1 MSVPDRSLDPKI
13 LESAKK
19 EFLANG
25 FEKTSLKAIC
35 DGAGVTT
42 GALYKRYDGKEDLF
56 AAVVAPIL
64 RDFNRIIEEKSNL
77 DVSALTDEELIDAWN
92 MQNGQMEWWFQY
104 LYERRDGFVLLI
116 ARSEGTAYS
125 NFQHDWVEKMSVATG
140 EYLNEAIRRGLTSI
154 AVTKEELHILLSAF
168 WSTIYEPFIHGF
180 TWEQIEEH
188 CKIVCNLFDWYKTF
202 GMTPTDETISH

>member
-42 GALYKRYDGKEDLF
+42 GALYKRYDGKEGLF
-56 AAVVAPIL
+56 TALVAPTL
-64 RDFNRIIEEKSNL
+64 RDLNSVIEEKSNL
-77 DVSALTDEELIDAWN
+77 DVSTLTDKELIDAWN

-104 LYERRDGFVLLI
+104 LYERRNGFVLLI
-116 ARSEGTAYS
+116 ARAEGTSYS
-125 NFQHDWVEKMSVATG
+125 NFQHDWVEKMSIVTG
-140 EYLNEAIRRGLTSI
+140 GYLNEAVRRGLTTI

-168 WSTIYEPFIHGF
+168 WSTIYEPFIHSF

-188 CKIVCNLFDWYKTF
+188 CKIVCNLFDWYQTF
-202 GMTPTDETISH
+202 GMPLAD

>member
-42 GALYKRYDGKEDLF
+42 GALYKRYDGKEGLF
-56 AAVVAPIL
+56 TALVAPTL
-64 RDFNRIIEEKSNL
+64 RDLNSVIEEKSNL
-77 DVSALTDEELIDAWN
+77 DVSTLTDKELIDAWN

-104 LYERRDGFVLLI
+104 L
-116 ARSEGTAYS
+116 
-125 NFQHDWVEKMSVATG
+125 
-140 EYLNEAIRRGLTSI
+140 NEAVRRGLTTI

-168 WSTIYEPFIHGF
+168 WSTIYEPFIHSF

-202 GMTPTDETISH
+202 GMTLAD

>member
-42 GALYKRYDGKEDLF
+42 GALYKRYDGKEGLF
-56 AAVVAPIL
+56 TALVAPTL
-64 RDFNRIIEEKSNL
+64 RDLNSVIEEKSNL
-77 DVSALTDEELIDAWN
+77 DVSTLTDKELIDAWN

-104 LYERRDGFVLLI
+104 LYERRNGFVLLI
-116 ARSEGTAYS
+116 ARAEGTSYS
-125 NFQHDWVEKMSVATG
+125 NFQHDWHPQLYMGA
-140 EYLNEAIRRGLTSI
+140 
-154 AVTKEELHILLSAF
+154 
-168 WSTIYEPFIHGF
+168 
-180 TWEQIEEH
+180 
-188 CKIVCNLFDWYKTF
+188 D
-202 GMTPTDETISH
+202 